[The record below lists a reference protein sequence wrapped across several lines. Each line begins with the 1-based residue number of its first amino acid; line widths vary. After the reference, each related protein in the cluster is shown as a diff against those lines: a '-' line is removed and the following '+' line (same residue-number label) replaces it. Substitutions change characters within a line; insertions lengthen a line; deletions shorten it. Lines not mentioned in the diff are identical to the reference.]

1 MTDSSVRQIQQGS
14 QVELHF
20 SLALTS
26 GDIVDS
32 NFESKAA
39 VFRIGDGNMLAG
51 FEQTLIGRAA
61 GDEFVQTIAAAN
73 AFGEPNPKNKQRF
86 AIAKF
91 KHLIED
97 ELIPTEVGSVVAFK
111 DPGGFDLPGVISA
124 IDEQFVSVDFNHP
137 LAGKDIV
144 FKARIVSVLE
154 PEQQAVEIKL

>member
-1 MTDSSVRQIQQGS
+1 MTVPSAEKIQQGS

-32 NFESKAA
+32 NFEAKPA
-39 VFRIGDGNMLAG
+39 VFRIGDGNMLPG
-51 FEQTLIGRAA
+51 FERTLLGRVAGEEFEQILPAA
-61 GDEFVQTIAAAN
+61 D

-97 ELIPTEVGSVVAFK
+97 DLIPTEVGSVVAFK

-124 IDEQFVSVDFNHP
+124 IDDQFVSVDFNHP
-137 LAGKDIV
+137 LAGKEIV
-144 FKARIVSVLE
+144 FKARILSVLE
-154 PEQQAVEIKL
+154 PEQKAIEIKL